1 MARQLC
7 TCLLALAACLPLF
20 ADAATLSLTLR
31 DERGNPAEDTVVYL
45 MSPTT
50 HRLPLKQPESRIDQI
65 NKTFVPLVSVVQRG
79 TRIQFP
85 NKDNIRH
92 HVYSFSKAKK
102 FEIKLYADTPAK
114 PILFDQPGY
123 VAMGCNIHDNMIAHL
138 LVVESPYFAV
148 ADRTGRAVI
157 NDVPPGN
164 YSLIAWHY
172 MRPDKDA
179 LVMPVKLGADTSL
192 TATVRTRS
200 GD

>member
-1 MARQLC
+1 MKSIL
-7 TCLLALAACLPLF
+7 LLALLLPAL
-20 ADAATLSLTLR
+20 AEAATLTLNLR
-31 DERGNPAEDTVVYL
+31 DARGNPAEDTVVYL
-45 MSPTT
+45 MSEKTPG
-50 HRLPLKQPESRIDQI
+50 LPIKQAQTRIDQV

-123 VAMGCNIHDNMIAHL
+123 VAMGCNIHDTMIAHL

-157 NDVPPGN
+157 SDVPPGN

-179 LVMPVKLGADTSL
+179 LVMPVKIGADASL

>member
-1 MARQLC
+1 MKSAL
-7 TCLLALAACLPLF
+7 LLALFLPAL
-20 ADAATLSLTLR
+20 AQAATLTLNLR

-45 MSPTT
+45 MSEKTPGM
-50 HRLPLKQPESRIDQI
+50 PLKQPQTQIDQI

-123 VAMGCNIHDNMIAHL
+123 VAMGCNIHDTMIAHL

-179 LVMPVKLGADTSL
+179 LVMPVKIGADASL

>member
-1 MARQLC
+1 MKSAL
-7 TCLLALAACLPLF
+7 LLALFLPAL
-20 ADAATLSLTLR
+20 AQAATLTLNLR

-45 MSPTT
+45 MSEKTPGM
-50 HRLPLKQPESRIDQI
+50 PLKQPQTQIDQI

-179 LVMPVKLGADTSL
+179 LVMPVKIGADASL

>member
-1 MARQLC
+1 MKSVL
-7 TCLLALAACLPLF
+7 LLALFLPAF
-20 ADAATLSLTLR
+20 AQAATLTLNLR

-45 MSPTT
+45 MSEKTPQM
-50 HRLPLKQPESRIDQI
+50 PLKQPQTRIDQV
-65 NKTFVPLVSVVQRG
+65 NKTFVPLVSAIQRG
-79 TRIQFP
+79 TRVQFP

-114 PILFDQPGY
+114 PILFDQSGY

-138 LVVESPYFAV
+138 LVVETPYFAV
-148 ADRTGRAVI
+148 ADRTGRAVV
-157 NDVPPGN
+157 NDAPPGN

-179 LVMPVKLGADTSL
+179 LVMPVKLGADASL
-192 TATVRTRS
+192 SATVQTRG

>member
-1 MARQLC
+1 MKTL
-7 TCLLALAACLPLF
+7 TLLALLCALPTL
-20 ADAATLSLTLR
+20 AQAATLTLNLR

-45 MSPTT
+45 MSEKT
-50 HRLPLKQPESRIDQI
+50 HGLPIKQPDTRIDQV

-92 HVYSFSKAKK
+92 HVYSFSKAKR

-114 PILFDQPGY
+114 PILFDKPGY
-123 VAMGCNIHDNMIAHL
+123 VTMGCNIHDTMIAHL
-138 LVVESPYFAV
+138 LVVETPYFAV
-148 ADRTGRAVI
+148 ADRTGRTVI

-172 MRPDKDA
+172 LRPDRDA
-179 LVMPVKLGADTSL
+179 LVMPVKIDADATL
-192 TATVRTRS
+192 TATVRTRG

>member
-1 MARQLC
+1 MKSVL
-7 TCLLALAACLPLF
+7 LLALLLPAL
-20 ADAATLSLTLR
+20 AEAATLTLNLR

-45 MSPTT
+45 MSEKTPG
-50 HRLPLKQPESRIDQI
+50 LPIRQAQTRIDQV
-65 NKTFVPLVSVVQRG
+65 NKTFVPLVSAIQRG
-79 TRIQFP
+79 TRVQFP

-138 LVVESPYFAV
+138 LVVETPYFAV

-157 NDVPPGN
+157 GDVPPGN

-172 MRPDKDA
+172 LRPDRDA
-179 LVMPVKLGADTSL
+179 LVMPVKLANDTTLGAN
-192 TATVRTRS
+192 VRTRG

>member
-1 MARQLC
+1 MKTL
-7 TCLLALAACLPLF
+7 TLLALLCVLPGL
-20 ADAATLSLTLR
+20 AQATTLTLNLR
-31 DERGNPAEDTVVYL
+31 DERGNPVEDTVVYL
-45 MSPTT
+45 MSEKTPG
-50 HRLPLKQPESRIDQI
+50 LPLKQPDTRIDQV

-148 ADRTGRAVI
+148 ADKTGRAVI
-157 NDVPPGN
+157 SDVPPGN

-179 LVMPVKLGADTSL
+179 LVMPVKLGADANL

-200 GD
+200 GDLG